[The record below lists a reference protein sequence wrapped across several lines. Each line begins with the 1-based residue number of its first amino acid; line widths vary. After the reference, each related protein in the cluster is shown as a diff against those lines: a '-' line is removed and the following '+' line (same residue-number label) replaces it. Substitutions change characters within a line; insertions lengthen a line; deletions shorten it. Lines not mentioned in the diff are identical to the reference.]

1 MCLETGE
8 GIERERERE
17 NKKEEEEEGENEDEL
32 KGKQEREKKGRRRKG
47 KEKRRR
53 SNKMMRKGQKR
64 RGGEV
69 FIVVIF
75 VVCLGTWFELS
86 SSFSSFCVRRRLD
99 SSILSLIHVNYNR
112 L

>member
-8 GIERERERE
+8 GIERERE
-17 NKKEEEEEGENEDEL
+17 NKRGEEEEGEKEDEL
-32 KGKQEREKKGRRRKG
+32 KGEQEREKKGRRRKR

-69 FIVVIF
+69 
-75 VVCLGTWFELS
+75 S
-86 SSFSSFCVRRRLD
+86 SSLVWVRGLNCRRRCHRFVYVVVPTRRFYR
-99 SSILSLIHVNYNR
+99 SFM
-112 L
+112 